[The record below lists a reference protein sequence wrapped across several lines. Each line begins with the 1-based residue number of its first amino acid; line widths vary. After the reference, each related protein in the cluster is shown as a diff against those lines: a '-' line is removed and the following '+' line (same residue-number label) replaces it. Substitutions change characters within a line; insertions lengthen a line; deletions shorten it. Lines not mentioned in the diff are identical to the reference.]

1 MRKQIFTY
9 IFTIVVSLTAIS
21 MSYAQTEKEAYLAII
36 IDDFGYDGEGT
47 KEMLALDIPLTA
59 AIMPFSECT
68 EKNCKE
74 VFDAGMEAIIHLPME
89 SKTGKRSW
97 VGTKGVFTDMTADE
111 IKQVTEDA
119 FAAVNTA
126 VGVNNHMGSAIMENR
141 EKLEAVMDVVAEK
154 NAVFID
160 SLTTGKSTGK
170 AVAEEKGVSF
180 LERTM
185 FIDCPGNTEQVV
197 KNIISS
203 AEIAKKNGYAVA
215 IGHVGPAGGITTAE
229 AIKRAV
235 PEIEKMGVKLV
246 TVSELNEY
254 VNGQQ

>member
-36 IDDFGYDGEGT
+36 IDDFGTE
-47 KEMLALDIPLTA
+47 EMLALDIPLTA

-170 AVAEEKGVSF
+170 AGAEDKGGSF
-180 LERTM
+180 L
-185 FIDCPGNTEQVV
+185 
-197 KNIISS
+197 
-203 AEIAKKNGYAVA
+203 
-215 IGHVGPAGGITTAE
+215 
-229 AIKRAV
+229 
-235 PEIEKMGVKLV
+235 
-246 TVSELNEY
+246 
-254 VNGQQ
+254 